1 MTTLLRWALNAVA
14 LMLVPELVSSIQV
27 NSYSAALIAAILIS
41 LLNAL
46 VRPILILL
54 TLPITAL
61 TLGFF
66 ILVIN
71 ALLFWLSS
79 ELVGGFQVAGFW
91 SAMWGALVYSLLTW
105 LVDLALGGKKGLPGS
120 GGRK

>member
-1 MTTLLRWALNAVA
+1 MMTLLRWALNAVA
-14 LMLVPELVSSIQV
+14 LMLVPEVVSSIHV
-27 NSYSAALIAAILIS
+27 SSYTAALIAAIIIG

-71 ALLFWLSS
+71 ALLFWLAS
-79 ELVGGFQVAGFW
+79 ELVGGFQVGGFW

-105 LVDLALGGKKGLPGS
+105 LVSLALGEKPSQRSS
-120 GGRK
+120 GPRL

>member
-1 MTTLLRWALNAVA
+1 MMTLLRWALNAVA

-105 LVDLALGGKKGLPGS
+105 LVDLALSGKKSLPGS